1 MVADNCPF
9 ERAIQTVNFNC
20 SQSRKT
26 YIGEKEGV
34 VCTNPDARQ
43 ACRALVSALKKNARF
58 ALRLNSTNEVLTHGQ
73 EMKLK
78 CGGLQGLR
86 QNLPGHPPDDIFEI
100 LSQAQACFESIEC
113 FPYTDIMQAVA
124 DYKLRRTSK

>member
-1 MVADNCPF
+1 MVANNCPF
-9 ERAIQTVNFNC
+9 ERAIQTVNFGC

-34 VCTNPDARQ
+34 VCTNMDARQ
-43 ACRALVSALKKNARF
+43 ACRELVKVLKKNARF
-58 ALRLNSTNEVLTHGQ
+58 ALRLSSNNAVLTHGQ

-86 QNLPGHPPDDIFEI
+86 QCIQIEDPPDDIYLLIKEASMAFND
-100 LSQAQACFESIEC
+100 IEH
-113 FPYTDIMQAVA
+113 FPYSDIMRVVA
-124 DYKLRRTSK
+124 DYKLRR